1 MALGLTW
8 SCGRARSEKGKR
20 SYMGETRESS
30 EGSSSCSDR
39 SGAGGPG
46 RRGSLGDPVEKGKM
60 GRAAERGSGPASPER
75 ADVPGL
81 RGGRSHV
88 S

>member
-1 MALGLTW
+1 
-8 SCGRARSEKGKR
+8 
-20 SYMGETRESS
+20 
-30 EGSSSCSDR
+30 
-39 SGAGGPG
+39 
-46 RRGSLGDPVEKGKM
+46 M